1 MEMTDLIDA
10 LFDPS
15 KLWQQITPNTGDRVA
30 ASERAVERE
39 IVINEVLDII
49 DRVSHKASA
58 RGQFWTVEKT
68 IKVLR
73 HAVLALKGDDKS
85 E

>member
-1 MEMTDLIDA
+1 MGMTDLMDA
-10 LFDPS
+10 LFDPG
-15 KLWQQITPNTGDRVA
+15 KLWQQTTTNTGDRIA

-39 IVINEVLDII
+39 IVINEVLEII
-49 DRVSHKASA
+49 DGVSHKASA

-73 HAVLALKGDDKS
+73 RDVMKLKSCERG
-85 E
+85 